1 MATFGYGQFEK
12 LGIQKLR
19 DNNKFLAGVP
29 SFQPSITGTG
39 AGTTSAIPGNG
50 YVYQTFYASGTLTV
64 SSPITADVLIV
75 AGGGPGGS
83 NPAPNFN
90 SSGGGGA
97 GGVSYFTSIPLST
110 GTYTI
115 VVGAAG
121 GADVNGNP
129 SYVQRPNSTL
139 VGFSTGGGA
148 GAIANVRVGNPGGSG
163 GGGSGTLLRA
173 GGTATQ
179 PLISN
184 PGGTNYG
191 NVGGNSGGIGGS
203 GGGGAAAAGTAPN
216 NDTGGNGGDGVY
228 LSVGGFSGPLIGLPA
243 LAPLNGYFAGGGG
256 GGTSPPSSPVSVGGL
271 GGGGNG
277 SRATPTPTAATNG
290 TAYSGGGGG
299 GGSGGDT
306 NGALGGSGI
315 VVVRY
320 PVL

>member
-1 MATFGYGQFEK
+1 MASFGYGQFEK

-19 DNNKFLAGVP
+19 DNNKFLSGVP

-50 YVYQTFYASGTLTV
+50 YIYQTFYASGTLTV

-83 NPAPNFN
+83 NPAPNFY

-97 GGVSYFTSIPLST
+97 GGVSYFAGIPLST

-115 VVGAAG
+115 VIGGGG

-148 GAIANVRVGNPGGSG
+148 GAIAYVRAGNPGGSG
-163 GGGSGTLLRA
+163 GGAAVIPSGVVPA
-173 GGTATQ
+173 STATQ

-191 NVGGNSGGIGGS
+191 NAGGLAPSTGAG
-203 GGGGAAAAGTAPN
+203 GGGGAAAAGSGGGGS
-216 NDTGGNGGDGVY
+216 DGGDGGNGVY

-256 GGTSPPSSPVSVGGL
+256 GGAPSNEGNGGL

-277 SRATPTPTAATNG
+277 SRPAAVATNG
-290 TAYSGGGGG
+290 TTYSGGGGG
-299 GGSGGDT
+299 GGSAGDT